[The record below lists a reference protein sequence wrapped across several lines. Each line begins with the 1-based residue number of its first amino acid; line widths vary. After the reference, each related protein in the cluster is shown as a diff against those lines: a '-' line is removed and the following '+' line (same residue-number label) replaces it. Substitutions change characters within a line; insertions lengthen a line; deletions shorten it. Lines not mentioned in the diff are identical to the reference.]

1 MVKGTTSSGF
11 SFEIPEGLDNDF
23 RFVKAYEMT
32 FSGDEEKAMK
42 GVVKLVSAIF
52 ANNEEEEERL
62 YEHLG
67 KKYNGRVPFDV
78 LFEEIKEIIDLAKSS
93 DESIK
98 N

>member
-1 MVKGTTSSGF
+1 MINGRTQSGF
-11 SFEIPEGLDNDF
+11 EFHIPEGLDNDF

-67 KKYNGRVPFDV
+67 EKYNGRVPFDV